1 MRVAV
6 NSHALP
12 VHEKNGI
19 ASLLCIF
26 ESTIELTFF
35 LILSIIWV
43 ESKENVR
50 LYTNNRI
57 CRLTSLRVV
66 DL

>member
-1 MRVAV
+1 MHVAV

-26 ESTIELTFF
+26 ESTICIDILMQISFYTF
-35 LILSIIWV
+35 LLL
-43 ESKENVR
+43 
-50 LYTNNRI
+50 LYWQ
-57 CRLTSLRVV
+57 CVLE
-66 DL
+66 